1 MPDTAM
7 AEASTTL
14 LSSQVSKPTPY
25 TFTPSYLTTT
35 DPNPLPATSQ
45 LLSLPRPDLES
56 TLLQTARDGAQ
67 SLLTHLL
74 TTPTVT
80 ITSTP
85 SSLLMQLPP
94 TPTGPLLPRR
104 LPLPKPKPPTKWE
117 TFAKK
122 KGIGKFGG
130 SLKGGAALDERKKN
144 LFYDEASGEWVKKW
158 GYKGKNMQKEGEW
171 LVELP
176 DGDGK
181 KGAQKNGGEEKS
193 VRTEPKRER
202 MERVRRQLRKER
214 NNARR
219 AAGR

>member
-1 MPDTAM
+1 M
-7 AEASTTL
+7 S
-14 LSSQVSKPTPY
+14 
-25 TFTPSYLTTT
+25 
-35 DPNPLPATSQ
+35 
-45 LLSLPRPDLES
+45 
-56 TLLQTARDGAQ
+56 
-67 SLLTHLL
+67 
-74 TTPTVT
+74 
-80 ITSTP
+80 
-85 SSLLMQLPP
+85 LPP

-130 SLKGGAALDERKKN
+130 ALKGGAALEDRKKN
-144 LFYDEASGEWVKKW
+144 LVYDEASGEWVKKW

-181 KGAQKNGGEEKS
+181 KKNGGEEKS

-202 MERVRRQLRKER
+202 MERVRRQQRKER
-214 NNARR
+214 NNARK